1 MTTYSV
7 SKSLLTSTPRV
18 LLGRSLTC
26 PSEASTEKP
35 FPRYFW
41 MVFALA
47 GDSTMTKPF
56 DNGSSYFLEYGF
68 EASTNGRKA
77 TSYWAKAI
85 GSWLLAFGSWLLAL
99 GFWLLAHNR
108 YAAEGLLTLTE
119 SADSILMT
127 LSRFSFST
135 A

>member
-1 MTTYSV
+1 M
-7 SKSLLTSTPRV
+7 STPRV
-18 LLGRSLTC
+18 LLGKSLTC

-85 GSWLLAFGSWLLAL
+85 GSWLLAFGSQPLCR
-99 GFWLLAHNR
+99 GGTSDFERERGQH
-108 YAAEGLLTLTE
+108 
-119 SADSILMT
+119 SHDPFKILV
-127 LSRFSFST
+127 
-135 A
+135 